1 MWYYLSLPESQPD
14 ENSDGSDGIKS
25 AGLDAS
31 GQSDSD
37 GTSNDGQSPSNSADA
52 GAPAKRKRGRPRK
65 YEDLTEEERKQ
76 RRAVDNRHAAKRSY
90 YRRINKMT
98 ELEQVNFELCSGR
111 DLSTHAPCIVAMLTF
126 LIVFFVGRK
135 TRH

>member
-1 MWYYLSLPESQPD
+1 MAATAGPPVLLGASPD
-14 ENSDGSDGIKS
+14 VASPMDGDGSGDG
-25 AGLDAS
+25 
-31 GQSDSD
+31 
-37 GTSNDGQSPSNSADA
+37 

-98 ELEQVNFELCSGR
+98 ELEQVRLEQREYTPSRPRCVP
-111 DLSTHAPCIVAMLTF
+111 DA
-126 LIVFFVGRK
+126 
-135 TRH
+135 